1 MREIDSVLRTKSGD
15 IAVLGG
21 LMEVRTTDELS
32 QVPILGETPL
42 LDQLLGARGNS
53 THVVELVILLR
64 ATISDAA
71 PGEADERVSR
81 QTADP
86 RPFHA

>member
-1 MREIDSVLRTKSGD
+1 MLRTKSGD

-21 LMEVRTTDELS
+21 LMEVRTTEELS
-32 QVPILGETPL
+32 QVPALGEMPL

-71 PGEADERVSR
+71 PDAADERLSK
-81 QTADP
+81 QTTDP
-86 RPFHA
+86 RSFHG